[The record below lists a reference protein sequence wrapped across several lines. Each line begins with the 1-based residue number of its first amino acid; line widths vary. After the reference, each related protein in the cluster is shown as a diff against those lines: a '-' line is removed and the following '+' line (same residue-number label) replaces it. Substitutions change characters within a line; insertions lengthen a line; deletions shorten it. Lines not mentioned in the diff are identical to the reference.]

1 MSRSPGSESE
11 ARQLLGLVDLLR
23 ESVLTVTQQ
32 WEKERN
38 SSVTEDSAQQT
49 VPSPDLFE
57 AQRRIEAIAGTLIAL
72 VAEPSHRIQQVMT
85 LAVQA
90 RALILATE
98 MKIPDNL
105 TAAGKQGIHVSMLS
119 ERTGIESRKLARL
132 MRTLCTIHI
141 FNEPE
146 ENRFTNNRIS
156 QVLVDNEPLRA
167 LVQLASMHSFT
178 SEYLGKYLLGPTGSS
193 YEKDETA
200 FQIALG
206 TDKTQFDWF
215 AEKVTVEEL
224 ERGGRGTGYP
234 GFFSRPEDGNW
245 EGPDSNGL
253 ISRPE
258 LANFG
263 KAMIGSG
270 SVNSPAHVLDYPWS
284 NLGNG
289 ATVVDVGGGVGG
301 FALQMLKAHPHLR
314 FIVQDRPEVISQGK
328 NEVFPIHAPWAL
340 KDDQVTFMDHDFFQP
355 NPVVGADVYWLRRI
369 LHDWSDEPCLKI
381 LKALKVAMR
390 PNSRILLADC
400 VLNTTCGSPDVPSAP
415 DLLPA
420 NYGYWCQYNHVLG
433 MIMMA
438 ENNGIERTASE
449 IKDLITRAGLRIN
462 KIWPVRSLVGIV
474 EVML

>member
-1 MSRSPGSESE
+1 
-11 ARQLLGLVDLLR
+11 
-23 ESVLTVTQQ
+23 
-32 WEKERN
+32 
-38 SSVTEDSAQQT
+38 
-49 VPSPDLFE
+49 
-57 AQRRIEAIAGTLIAL
+57 
-72 VAEPSHRIQQVMT
+72 MT

-98 MKIPDNL
+98 MKIPDKL

-178 SEYLGKYLLGPTGSS
+178 SEY
-193 YEKDETA
+193 
-200 FQIALG
+200 LG

-289 ATVVDVGGGVGG
+289 ATVVDVGGG
-301 FALQMLKAHPHLR
+301 
-314 FIVQDRPEVISQGK
+314 EVSHFK
-328 NEVFPIHAPWAL
+328 
-340 KDDQVTFMDHDFFQP
+340 
-355 NPVVGADVYWLRRI
+355 
-369 LHDWSDEPCLKI
+369 C
-381 LKALKVAMR
+381 
-390 PNSRILLADC
+390 
-400 VLNTTCGSPDVPSAP
+400 
-415 DLLPA
+415 
-420 NYGYWCQYNHVLG
+420 
-433 MIMMA
+433 
-438 ENNGIERTASE
+438 
-449 IKDLITRAGLRIN
+449 
-462 KIWPVRSLVGIV
+462 
-474 EVML
+474 

>member
-1 MSRSPGSESE
+1 
-11 ARQLLGLVDLLR
+11 
-23 ESVLTVTQQ
+23 
-32 WEKERN
+32 
-38 SSVTEDSAQQT
+38 
-49 VPSPDLFE
+49 
-57 AQRRIEAIAGTLIAL
+57 
-72 VAEPSHRIQQVMT
+72 MT

-98 MKIPDNL
+98 MKIPDKL

-119 ERTGIESRKLARL
+119 ERTGIESRK
-132 MRTLCTIHI
+132 
-141 FNEPE
+141 
-146 ENRFTNNRIS
+146 
-156 QVLVDNEPLRA
+156 LVDNEPLRA

-289 ATVVDVGGGVGG
+289 ATVVDVGGG
-301 FALQMLKAHPHLR
+301 
-314 FIVQDRPEVISQGK
+314 EVSHFK
-328 NEVFPIHAPWAL
+328 
-340 KDDQVTFMDHDFFQP
+340 
-355 NPVVGADVYWLRRI
+355 
-369 LHDWSDEPCLKI
+369 C
-381 LKALKVAMR
+381 
-390 PNSRILLADC
+390 
-400 VLNTTCGSPDVPSAP
+400 
-415 DLLPA
+415 
-420 NYGYWCQYNHVLG
+420 
-433 MIMMA
+433 
-438 ENNGIERTASE
+438 
-449 IKDLITRAGLRIN
+449 
-462 KIWPVRSLVGIV
+462 
-474 EVML
+474 

>member
-38 SSVTEDSAQQT
+38 SSVTEDPAQQT

-98 MKIPDNL
+98 MKIPDKL

-119 ERTGIESRKLARL
+119 ERTGIESRKL
-132 MRTLCTIHI
+132 
-141 FNEPE
+141 
-146 ENRFTNNRIS
+146 
-156 QVLVDNEPLRA
+156 VDNEPLRA

-178 SEYLGKYLLGPTGSS
+178 SEYL
-193 YEKDETA
+193 A

-289 ATVVDVGGGVGG
+289 ATVVDVGGG
-301 FALQMLKAHPHLR
+301 
-314 FIVQDRPEVISQGK
+314 EV
-328 NEVFPIHAPWAL
+328 
-340 KDDQVTFMDHDFFQP
+340 
-355 NPVVGADVYWLRRI
+355 
-369 LHDWSDEPCLKI
+369 LHFKC
-381 LKALKVAMR
+381 
-390 PNSRILLADC
+390 
-400 VLNTTCGSPDVPSAP
+400 
-415 DLLPA
+415 
-420 NYGYWCQYNHVLG
+420 
-433 MIMMA
+433 
-438 ENNGIERTASE
+438 
-449 IKDLITRAGLRIN
+449 
-462 KIWPVRSLVGIV
+462 
-474 EVML
+474 